1 MPTANTRAATPKSI
15 QLRRGGTPSPFWA
28 IRSSSAS
35 FSPRNANPNA
45 ANPSAQPQRARSR
58 ASLLITDDR
67 AGSAESAS
75 VANVEE
81 ALAVDV
87 SAVGSTESPSAED
100 TGVADEARL
109 EPEAER
115 NIRGE
120 GAFGIRTDLPTG
132 AGRKT
137 RCMNLGHSHFSISS
151 RRSHTR
157 LSGDRR

>member
-1 MPTANTRAATPKSI
+1 M
-15 QLRRGGTPSPFWA
+15 
-28 IRSSSAS
+28 
-35 FSPRNANPNA
+35 
-45 ANPSAQPQRARSR
+45 
-58 ASLLITDDR
+58 
-67 AGSAESAS
+67 AS
-75 VANVEE
+75 VANVGE

-100 TGVADEARL
+100 TGVADEGRL

-137 RCMNLGHSHFSISS
+137 RCMNLGHSHFSISGG
-151 RRSHTR
+151 RSHTR
-157 LSGDRR
+157 VSDDR